1 MAKFKELLKSPHI
14 HLSIATGLSI
24 IVLAYF
30 SKNILP
36 EPIGYLNLAIP
47 PFMAT
52 ITESLIGRY
61 KDKIFLITWLGIAA
75 VLIATILVIV
85 FHMKYNIM

>member
-14 HLSIATGLSI
+14 HLSLATGFSI

-30 SKNILP
+30 SKRILP

-52 ITESLIGRY
+52 ITESLISRY
-61 KDKIFLITWLGIAA
+61 KEKIILITWLGIAA
-75 VLIATILVIV
+75 VLIATFLVIV
-85 FHMKYNIM
+85 FHMI